1 MKPLSTKTLIIA
13 GIIYAAVVVLLA
25 VTVSP
30 RFYLALVAI
39 AFARPVLR
47 EVRVLADRDEWLSLV
62 SYRSS
67 HIAFLAAML
76 IAGLVFMW
84 TGFVEGGEPPYEVS
98 LILLITLFVK
108 FAALQLMGRTRERAG
123 RGIAWLMGGGWLLF
137 VAVSHGFSLVSLI
150 EGAPFLV
157 LIACAILA
165 RRWPRVTGVV
175 IGLIGLGTIIAFVD
189 FPLEYD
195 SLVVPFLLSFPL
207 MLSGALLI
215 LGDRDDGED
224 EEPAPAVEQ

>member
-1 MKPLSTKTLIIA
+1 MRPLNTRTLIIA

-25 VTVSP
+25 ITVNP
-30 RFYLALVAI
+30 RFYLALIAI

-76 IAGLVFMW
+76 IAGLIFMY
-84 TGFVEGGEPPYEVS
+84 TGVIEGGEPPYEVS
-98 LILLITLFVK
+98 LILLISLFVK

-123 RGIAWLMGGGWLLF
+123 RAIAWLMGGGWLLF
-137 VAVSHGFSLVSLI
+137 AAGYGFSWGTLI
-150 EGAPFLV
+150 GGSPF
-157 LIACAILA
+157 IAILICA
-165 RRWPRVTGVV
+165 FLSRRWPRIAGIV
-175 IGLIGLGTIIAFVD
+175 IGLGGVATLIAFVD

-195 SLVVPFLLSFPL
+195 RALVVPFLLSFPL
-207 MLSGALLI
+207 MLSGALLF
-215 LGDRDDGED
+215 LGDREDAED
-224 EEPAPAVEQ
+224 EEPAPVVEG

>member
-25 VTVSP
+25 ITVSP
-30 RFYLALVAI
+30 RFYLALIAI
-39 AFARPVLR
+39 AFARPALR
-47 EVRVLADRDEWLSLV
+47 EVGVLADRDEWLSLV

-67 HIAFLAAML
+67 HFAFLVAML
-76 IAGLVFMW
+76 IAGLIFLY

-123 RGIAWLMGGGWLLF
+123 RAIAWLMGGAWLLF
-137 VAVSHGFSLVSLI
+137 ALGYGFSWGTLI
-150 EGAPFLV
+150 GGSPF
-157 LIACAILA
+157 IAILICA
-165 RRWPRVTGVV
+165 FLSRRWPRVAGIVIALGGVAT
-175 IGLIGLGTIIAFVD
+175 LIAFVD
-189 FPLEYD
+189 FPLEYHD
-195 SLVVPFLLSFPL
+195 DLIVPFLLSLPI

-215 LGDRDDGED
+215 LGDREDDD
-224 EEPAPAVEQ
+224 EAEPVPVVEH